1 MSIRCF
7 FAIWYLNAIIFSL
20 LGFAA
25 FAGLIA
31 VLVGWA
37 LHSYITRIGIQIQ
50 KELSTSRDNR
60 MSVLDEL
67 VKAVKY
73 IKFFAWEDSWIE
85 RVLDTRNV
93 EMGLMK
99 KSQCPLFCNGPP
111 VSTERML
118 NQLVSIPSF
127 PRLFGYLRPYWS
139 L

>member
-1 MSIRCF
+1 MT
-7 FAIWYLNAIIFSL
+7 FSL

-25 FAGLIA
+25 FAGLLA
-31 VLVGWA
+31 VLIGWA

-60 MSVLDEL
+60 MSLVLDEL
-67 VKAVKY
+67 VKAVIY
-73 IKFFAWEDSWIE
+73 IKFFAWEDSWITVNE
-85 RVLDTRNV
+85 FWPPV
-93 EMGLMK
+93 EMGLME

-111 VSTERML
+111 AWIDPTH

-127 PRLFGYLRPYWS
+127 PHLFGYLHPYWF